1 MWTNCVSFTYKCFE
15 RTFYPTF
22 QRSFLT
28 PLNLLLFWPS
38 CFSHWPSCSIAM
50 VFGKSKLL
58 PVTDGNSEDTIV
70 HKEAV
75 LFAIASP
82 SVFYCSH
89 LFFMHLKK
97 PHLAPVQ
104 KVDIWSASTV
114 QIARCFEKKKKK
126 IPVWCKV
133 EMGLSLWNVWACRMQ
148 MNQLIEKSMPEPRL
162 CLFSPLFGRITER
175 TEWQTKLFV
184 ARKLLRC
191 YLHTYNMVFQ
201 KRHLICMC
209 FNLMALHLSWI
220 NSRSL
225 IYVPRSK
232 TNRISDHFHQVLYES
247 QCGSG
252 GPAQVEVPTAEHP
265 CGGNTLSKSGW
276 TSLWLRGCGL
286 GIFISRLRCFLMSWR
301 SCTPWWGGEA
311 AGNRLQ
317 HNQRAG
323 RHLYCTQG
331 GGEGEH
337 NKQSLIVCEIE
348 DLGL

>member
-22 QRSFLT
+22 QRSFWT

-114 QIARCFEKKKKK
+114 QIARCFEKKNKK
-126 IPVWCKV
+126 
-133 EMGLSLWNVWACRMQ
+133 
-148 MNQLIEKSMPEPRL
+148 
-162 CLFSPLFGRITER
+162 
-175 TEWQTKLFV
+175 
-184 ARKLLRC
+184 
-191 YLHTYNMVFQ
+191 
-201 KRHLICMC
+201 
-209 FNLMALHLSWI
+209 
-220 NSRSL
+220 
-225 IYVPRSK
+225 
-232 TNRISDHFHQVLYES
+232 S
-247 QCGSG
+247 QSG
-252 GPAQVEVPTAEHP
+252 V
-265 CGGNTLSKSGW
+265 K
-276 TSLWLRGCGL
+276 
-286 GIFISRLRCFLMSWR
+286 WR
-301 SCTPWWGGEA
+301 WDW
-311 AGNRLQ
+311 
-317 HNQRAG
+317 
-323 RHLYCTQG
+323 
-331 GGEGEH
+331 
-337 NKQSLIVCEIE
+337 VCETYELAECKWISW
-348 DLGL
+348 